1 MMAKKVVIDPITRL
15 EGHGKV
21 EIFLDDTGNVEHA
34 YFVIPEFRGFE
45 RFSIGRKVEDMP
57 WITPRLCGVCPTA
70 HHMCS
75 AKTCDAVYKVTPP
88 VPAIKIRR
96 LFYNMFT
103 FEDHLIH
110 FYYLGGPDFVVG
122 PTAPKAERN
131 ILGVI
136 GKVGLE
142 VAGQL
147 IAMRKEVRQLMEDM
161 GGRVI
166 HPVFAIP
173 GGITKALDKDIVERL
188 KTMAGHAVSF
198 AEFTIKVFHDIVLGN
213 KDYVDIILNGP
224 YYSVSNHMG
233 LVDENNKVE
242 FYDGPVRV
250 VDTKGKELYK
260 FQPADYLDY
269 IGEHVE
275 PWTWMKFPF
284 LKKIGW
290 KGFVD
295 GEGTS
300 LYRVAPLA
308 RLNASDGMRTPK
320 AQEEYEKMYEVLGGK
335 PVQHSLA
342 FHWARVIEVMQA
354 AEEIQAL
361 ANDPD
366 ILDPNVRTIPTET
379 PSEGVGFIEAPRGTL
394 IHHYK
399 TDSNG
404 IVEDANLIVATAHNE
419 AIIAMEIN
427 KAAKALIKDGKVD
440 DGLLNMVEMAFRP
453 YDPCHACATH
463 SLPGEMPLRI
473 TIKRTSTGEVLDVI
487 QRD

>member
-1 MMAKKVVIDPITRL
+1 M
-15 EGHGKV
+15 
-21 EIFLDDTGNVEHA
+21 
-34 YFVIPEFRGFE
+34 
-45 RFSIGRKVEDMP
+45 
-57 WITPRLCGVCPTA
+57 
-70 HHMCS
+70 
-75 AKTCDAVYKVTPP
+75 
-88 VPAIKIRR
+88 
-96 LFYNMFT
+96 
-103 FEDHLIH
+103 
-110 FYYLGGPDFVVG
+110 VG

-213 KDYVDIILNGP
+213 KDYVDVILNGP

-361 ANDPD
+361 TNDPD